1 LIEIST
7 LVFEHQQDLLAAGD
21 QEVEKG
27 RSRREAIGHQQLEGA
42 RVSPEDALEQA

>member
-1 LIEIST
+1 LLEIST

-27 RSRREAIGHQQLEGA
+27 RSRIKPIGHQQLEGA
-42 RVSPEDALEQA
+42 RVSREHALQQA